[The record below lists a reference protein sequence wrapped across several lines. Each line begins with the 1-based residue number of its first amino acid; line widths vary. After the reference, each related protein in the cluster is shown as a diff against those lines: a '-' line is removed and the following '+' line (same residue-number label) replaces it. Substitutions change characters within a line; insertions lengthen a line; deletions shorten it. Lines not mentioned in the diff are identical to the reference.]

1 MATLQSL
8 LTTSLAPSEEIN
20 IPNTAAQTIGLLL
33 SGELFEQADEPTL
46 HKFKLRVS
54 GLLKANNASNPIT
67 KWFGCYLAKVACETN
82 AAILR
87 GHGGTWANLILH
99 LIEVP
104 YEPTVT
110 KEIAVEALSSIFA
123 MTNGKQELTRDI
135 TTPRLPAFVKVLLKL
150 VESSNNSITKYDLI
164 ESILTA
170 LNKIIK
176 AQSTTFK
183 PFVTRY
189 EKLLLDLLSTSYIE
203 PHRITDTVLQ
213 KTCEGI
219 VLLHYATPK
228 GNENEVWRQNINKII
243 TEIHATAGQLS
254 TGIVD
259 EDVSAFPR
267 ITDET
272 PRLAIVKTSGSDL
285 FQLSQRLTTLLRA
298 LTVFMT
304 TATKTDVK
312 LPIGSVVSVIDR
324 LYSLNKHTVQKRGVE
339 KHIYAQFLAATSSAH
354 IGASKFLIAFVNVLG
369 SKILLHVEVLL
380 HHVDVLSDTNS
391 AAEPA
396 LLAVL
401 LQMAGQL
408 FKTIG
413 TVPKASLALVSKLV
427 QRALELVEPKLA
439 PSSASLP
446 DAVANPGL
454 FVVPPSQNHVETVAT
469 FFSLVIMH
477 APDLALPVR
486 SQVDQWLVLRT
497 VKCDSAVTVRA
508 PLEQALALSAFN
520 PGRKSKYSVLPIAIN
535 ALPNTNMLLDSM
547 VHPRLPPTS
556 STIHNLTRTAVLSGA
571 TDAAATEEEAPKTN
585 SSAAHTVN
593 AAITIKRK
601 SSEEDTASDG
611 HADGFI
617 SSKKLKTDSTESAI
631 TEVEAPVN
639 VGLVFEKSTTTT
651 TTTTDSATVV
661 ETEAKKV
668 FTTATASAPTFNLH
682 KRSGNESTNIGT
694 EAVSTADVA
703 SAAESSDDDEDLVM
717 PGISLESSDEED
729 N

>member
-54 GLLKANNASNPIT
+54 GLLKANNTSNPIT

-164 ESILTA
+164 ENILTA
-170 LNKIIK
+170 LNRIIK

-189 EKLLLDLLSTSYIE
+189 EKLLLDLLSTSYTE

-243 TEIHATAGQLS
+243 TEIHATAAQLS

-354 IGASKFLIAFVNVLG
+354 IEASKFLLAFVNVLG

-401 LQMAGQL
+401 LQLAGQL

-454 FVVPPSQNHVETVAT
+454 FVVPPSQNYVETVAR

-497 VKCDSAVTVRA
+497 IKCDSAVTVRA

-535 ALPNTNMLLDSM
+535 SLPDTNVLLDSM

-556 STIHNLTRTAVLSGA
+556 STIHNLTRTAVLSAGAADATA
-571 TDAAATEEEAPKTN
+571 TDEEAPQTT
-585 SSAAHTVN
+585 SSVAS

-601 SSEEDTASDG
+601 SSEEDTTSDA

-617 SSKKLKTDSTESAI
+617 SSKKLKTNSTESAI
-631 TEVEAPVN
+631 AEFETPVN

-651 TTTTDSATVV
+651 TTTTDSTTVV
-661 ETEAKKV
+661 ETEVKEV
-668 FTTATASAPTFNLH
+668 FTTAAASAPTFNLH
-682 KRSGNESTNIGT
+682 KRSSNESTNIGT